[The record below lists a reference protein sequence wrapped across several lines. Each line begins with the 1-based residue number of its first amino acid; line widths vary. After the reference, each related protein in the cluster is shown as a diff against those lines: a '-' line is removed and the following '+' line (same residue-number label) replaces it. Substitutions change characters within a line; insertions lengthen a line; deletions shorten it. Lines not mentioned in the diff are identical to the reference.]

1 MIKQIF
7 ALAGLVCGVA
17 AHADSPVAYVHARI
31 YPVSGAPITD
41 GTLIVSGGKITAVG
55 KSPIIPPGARRVD
68 LHGATVI
75 PGLVDASSS
84 LFITEETFGG
94 AASPDQ
100 NVLDGIDPFDKN
112 AAKVLQRGI
121 TTVYVSPGGRG
132 GLGGVVKLQLP
143 TAETTKGVAPIF
155 ETALKQKAGLQM
167 TLGVS
172 SAGRSS
178 SLDRLASYQA
188 LRAQFASAK
197 NYLKQQEK
205 AEAEK
210 KAAQPAPAGGPPRPA
225 AREPEP
231 DAATEDMAQRRQ
243 FPRGGQGPRPQQ
255 SAAPRTQPIQETL
268 AAALKGEIPVRIEA
282 HRSDDILNAL
292 RLQDEFHFKLILE
305 SPEEAD
311 LVLSQIKSRGVS
323 IIWSPMRAEGAPTL
337 ESNLY
342 SPTGAAGIA
351 KAGLKLAVSARSSSG
366 VASRFLLQTACMAIS
381 AGLSEDAALKAVTLD
396 AAEMLG
402 VGEKVGSLKPG
413 KDADFVV
420 LTGSPFRSQ
429 THVSQ
434 VFVGGVQVYGAL

>member
-41 GTLIVSGGKITAVG
+41 GTLIVSGGKVTAVG
-55 KSPIIPPGARRVD
+55 KSPVIPPGARRVD

-94 AASPDQ
+94 SATPDQ

-143 TAETTKGVAPIF
+143 AAEPTKGVAPIL

-178 SLDRLASYQA
+178 SLDRLGSYQA
-188 LRAQFASAK
+188 LRAQFTAAK

-205 AEAEK
+205 AEADK

-225 AREPEP
+225 REPELE
-231 DAATEDMAQRRQ
+231 AATEDMAQRRQ
-243 FPRGGQGPRPQQ
+243 FPRAGQGPRPQQ
-255 SAAPRTQPIQETL
+255 SAAPRSQPIQETL

-305 SPEEAD
+305 SPDEAD
-311 LVLSQIKSRGVS
+311 AVLSQIKSRGVS
-323 IIWSPMRAEGAPTL
+323 IIWSPLRAEGVPTL

-342 SPTGAAGIA
+342 SPHGAAGIA
-351 KAGLKLAVSARSSSG
+351 KAGLKVAVSARSSNG
-366 VASRFLLQTACMAIS
+366 AASRFLLQTASMAVS
-381 AGLSEDAALKAVTLD
+381 AGLSEEVALKAVTLD
-396 AAEMLG
+396 AAEILG
-402 VGEKVGSLKPG
+402 VADKVGSLKPG

-434 VFVGGVQVYGAL
+434 VFVGGVQVYGAR